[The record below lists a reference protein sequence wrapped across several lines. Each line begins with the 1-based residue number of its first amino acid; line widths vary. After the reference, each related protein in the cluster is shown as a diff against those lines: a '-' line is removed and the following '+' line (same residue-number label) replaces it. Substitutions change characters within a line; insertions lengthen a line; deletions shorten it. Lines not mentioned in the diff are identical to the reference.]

1 MVNICG
7 KNISMELCVLSFL
20 LVLSIAGIMA
30 GIAVLQVD
38 GFSEKSMIILC
49 VSGIIWA
56 FVLFC
61 LKLSLKTYSTAT
73 PSSGTSSPQSDPPPD
88 YRNTWRLEYIK
99 KSPDSLREELE
110 GTITPPN
117 KVVVPRRNINSIWT
131 SSSEVG
137 VHGATSPTADTVY
150 VISEGGS
157 SSGGYVTPKG
167 RQPFLFTSGITEIHI
182 RPGRAYTLPAN
193 LPSTSQSSSQQG
205 TGATVIP
212 GSSLP
217 LAVPTDY
224 DESLPRYQ
232 DLGLA

>member
-49 VSGIIWA
+49 V
-56 FVLFC
+56 
-61 LKLSLKTYSTAT
+61 
-73 PSSGTSSPQSDPPPD
+73 SGTSSPQSDPPPD